1 MKKYPAFLSTLL
13 IILSVWYI
21 FYSSKPQSITTYDTP
36 LTEFSTLRALDHVKQ
51 LAKAPHYLGSESH
64 KDVQAYILKELD
76 KLGLK
81 TEIQTGFSI
90 YKSGDASKPENIISR
105 IKGSDPSSKALLLLT
120 HYDSATHS
128 SFGASD
134 AGSGVATILEGL
146 RAYLTTNPQPKN
158 NIIICFTDAEEIG
171 LNGADLFMKKH
182 AWANDIGLI
191 LNFEARGSG
200 GNSFMLMETN
210 GKNGNL
216 INEFS
221 KASVQYPV
229 TNSLAY
235 SIYKMLPNDTDLTVF
250 REQGDIEGFNFAFI
264 DDHFDYHTANDTW
277 QNLDLSTLQHQGS
290 YLLPLLRHF
299 ATTNLSKLKSDKDY
313 IYFNAPIV
321 KLVSYPFSWIHTLWI
336 LAVIIFILLLFYGRI
351 NYRLGIKDGLKG
363 SAALLLCILL
373 AGGLTYG
380 GWLLLKVIYPAYNE
394 IQHGFTYNGYNYIM
408 AFTLL
413 SAAICFK
420 IFGHLYK
427 ERNQAS
433 LLVPVLIFWI
443 FISILC
449 AFYLEGA
456 SYFIWLVY
464 FGLIQLFVLI
474 RQKKPNSLLMVLL
487 SFPALYILL
496 PFIASFPVA
505 LGLKMLPVASVL
517 TVLLFALLIP
527 IFSFYKNQRW
537 YGTVFLLGS
546 IGFFILAHTTSD
558 FNEVRQKP
566 NSLVYILDR
575 DDNRANWATYDHIV
589 DSYTSPYFSEEN
601 KDNAMLNST
610 IITSKYGIGF
620 TKSSTAPYK
629 NIPAATVTIINDT
642 ILDDTRR
649 LQVQITPNRKLNRLD
664 VYTQKLI
671 NFNSFAINGENALD
685 LNYDDKTYHV
695 FTKRWN
701 KKLFTYY
708 VKDDDPIELSIE
720 IHALTEPTF
729 TLFESSYDLLT
740 HPEFQIAPRT
750 SAMMPKPFILND
762 AVIVKSSFTFEQL
775 KKVNDSITEIEIEE
789 FSKNE

>member
-1 MKKYPAFLSTLL
+1 MKKYPAFFSTLL
-13 IILSVWYI
+13 ILLSIWYI
-21 FYSSKPQSITTYDTP
+21 FYSSKPQSITAYDTP
-36 LTEFSTLRALDHVKQ
+36 LTEFSTMRALDHVKQ
-51 LAKAPHYLGSESH
+51 LAKAPHYLGSTAH
-64 KDVQAYILKELD
+64 TDVQSYIISELD

-81 TEIQTGFSI
+81 TETQTGFSI
-90 YKSGDASKPENIISR
+90 YKSGDMSTPENIIAQ
-105 IKGSDPSSKALLLLT
+105 IKGTDSSAKALLLLT

-128 SFGASD
+128 SYGASD

-146 RAYLTTNPQPKN
+146 RAYLATNPQPKN

-171 LNGADLFMKKH
+171 LNGADLFVKKH
-182 AWANDIGLI
+182 PWAKDIGLV

-299 ATTNLSKLKSDKDY
+299 ATTDLSKLKSDKDY

-380 GWLLLKVIYPAYNE
+380 GWELLKVIYPAYNE
-394 IQHGFTYNGYNYIM
+394 IQHGFTYNGYNYII

-413 SAAICFK
+413 SATICFK
-420 IFGHLYK
+420 IFGYLYK

-474 RQKKPNSLLMVLL
+474 RQKKPNSLLMVVL
-487 SFPALYILL
+487 SFPALYVLL

-517 TVLLFALLIP
+517 TVLLFALLLP
-527 IFSFYKNQRW
+527 VFAFYKNQSW
-537 YGTVFLLGS
+537 YSIVLLIGAV
-546 IGFFILAHTTSD
+546 GFFIIAHNASD
-558 FNEVRQKP
+558 FNEERQKP
-566 NSLVYILDR
+566 NSLVYVLDH
-575 DDNRANWATYDHIV
+575 DENKANWATYDHIL
-589 DSYTSPYFSEEN
+589 DAYTLPYFSNEN
-601 KDNAMLNST
+601 KDNTTLNKT

-620 TKSSTAPYK
+620 SKSSEAPLK
-629 NIPAATVTIINDT
+629 NIPAATVQLLKDTLVND
-642 ILDDTRR
+642 IRR
-649 LQVQITPNRKLNRLD
+649 LRLHIIPNREINRLD
-664 VYTQKLI
+664 VYTQKVI
-671 NFNSFAINGENALD
+671 NFNSLAVNGENALE
-685 LNYDDKTYHV
+685 LKHKNETYHI

-701 KKLFTYY
+701 KKLFSYY
-708 VKDDDPIELSIE
+708 VKGNEPLVLDIE
-720 IHALTEPTF
+720 IDSNTDPNF
-729 TLFESSYDLLT
+729 ILFESSYDLLQ
-740 HPEFQIAPRT
+740 HPEFEIAART
-750 SAMMPKPFILND
+750 PAMMPKPFVLND
-762 AVIVKSSFTFEQL
+762 AVIVKSSFNFELL
-775 KKVNDSITEIEIEE
+775 KKVNDSIVEIETEDTPT
-789 FSKNE
+789 NE